1 MKKEKLDDSLRHK
14 LGSYESAVPEHLW
27 EGVASRLEQKG
38 KVKPAFWL
46 LHRAKIIGA
55 AASLVL
61 GAVAYSAILDNEEG
75 DISVSSGSVELAQN
89 PSFNKE
95 ILNAEEAIASETE
108 KLDQVSQNLSLTPP
122 IDNSDVFTSDGANQ
136 NISNLAVVQEEL
148 VFNTVNKVVSEDFAI
163 DKELYLVQHLP
174 SKWSLLEP
182 KINLFNKD
190 QQCADFRET
199 KNNFYWSM
207 SYAQD
212 FPIRK
217 IETATNDLQDYV
229 YLREST
235 ESLLNAFSINMNLG
249 IGLRNGLNIRSGLIY
264 SRLNERFSHDLVSGE
279 EIVIVQEVDPE
290 GNLLGSDTTRNPIY
304 TNVSN
309 SNLYETLDIPLLFGY
324 EKSNEKFG
332 MGFYTGLLFNLVFSK
347 SGTIISPINQEDVVS
362 LTSSGDAGEYFNKN
376 LGLSYYASAVV
387 SYKLTNRMQLKFE
400 PYFRYT
406 PKSISNSNYQVK
418 QSYYMFGGQLG
429 LRYYL

>member
-14 LGSYESAVPEHLW
+14 LSSYESAVPEHLW
-27 EGVASRLEQKG
+27 EGVASRLEQNG

-55 AASLVL
+55 AASLFL
-61 GAVAYSAILDNEEG
+61 GAVAYNLMPDQEVDDLFITPSGIELSQSE
-75 DISVSSGSVELAQN
+75 SSNV
-89 PSFNKE
+89 E
-95 ILNAEEAIASETE
+95 ILNAGEAIVFEAES
-108 KLDQVSQNLSLTPP
+108 LDQGS
-122 IDNSDVFTSDGANQ
+122 Q
-136 NISNLAVVQEEL
+136 NISEVPPIENSDNFTSKEAIQNASSPSIFLEEVVYNTKGDLSKNDLATE
-148 VFNTVNKVVSEDFAI
+148 
-163 DKELYLVQHLP
+163 KELYLVQHLP
-174 SKWSLLEP
+174 SEWSLLEP

-290 GNLLGSDTTRNPIY
+290 GNLIGSDTTRNPIY

-347 SGTIISPINQEDVVS
+347 SGTIISPVNQEDVVS
-362 LTSSGDAGEYFNKN
+362 LSSSGDAGDYFNKN

-406 PKSISNSNYQVK
+406 PKSISNSNYRVN

>member
-14 LGSYESAVPEHLW
+14 LSSYESAVPEHLW
-27 EGVASRLEQKG
+27 EGVARRLEQNG

-46 LHRAKIIGA
+46 LHRAKILGI
-55 AASLVL
+55 AASLVVGVVGYSL
-61 GAVAYSAILDNEEG
+61 MSDKAEEDLLVAP
-75 DISVSSGSVELAQN
+75 SGIELLQN
-89 PSFNKE
+89 PALNKE
-95 ILNAEEAIASETE
+95 ILKEEEAIAFEADN
-108 KLDQVSQNLSLTPP
+108 LDKVSQKINQIPP
-122 IDNSDVFTSDGANQ
+122 TDNSDILISDGSYQ
-136 NISNLAVVQEEL
+136 NALSPSVVREEVVYNTKGKINSKDLA
-148 VFNTVNKVVSEDFAI
+148 A
-163 DKELYLVQHLP
+163 DKELYFVQYLP

-264 SRLNERFSHDLVSGE
+264 SRLNERFSHDLLSGE
-279 EIVIVQEVDPE
+279 EIVIVQEVDSE
-290 GNLLGSDTTRNPIY
+290 GNLMVSDTTRNPIY

-309 SNLYETLDIPLLFGY
+309 NNLYETLDIPLLFGY

-347 SGTIISPINQEDVVS
+347 SGTIISPVNQEDVVS
-362 LTSSGDAGEYFNKN
+362 LSSSGDAGDYFNKN

-387 SYKLTNRMQLKFE
+387 SYRFTNRIQLKFE

-406 PKSISNSNYQVK
+406 PKSISNSNYRVN
-418 QSYYMFGGQLG
+418 QSYYMFGGQFG

>member
-14 LGSYESAVPEHLW
+14 LSSYESTVPEHLW

-46 LHRAKIIGA
+46 LHRAKIAGI
-55 AASLVL
+55 AASLVV
-61 GAVAYSAILDNEEG
+61 GVVGYSLVFDKKVEDLD
-75 DISVSSGSVELAQN
+75 STSSGIELVQN
-89 PSFNKE
+89 QSSNME
-95 ILNAEEAIASETE
+95 IVNAEEVSLYEIEN
-108 KLDQVSQNLSLTPP
+108 LDQVINDISEVPP
-122 IDNSDVFTSDGANQ
+122 VDKAENFTSEGANQ
-136 NISNLAVVQEEL
+136 NSSNLAVFQEE
-148 VFNTVNKVVSEDFAI
+148 VDFNTEDNVASSGLAFE
-163 DKELYLVQHLP
+163 KELYLVQHLP
-174 SKWSLLEP
+174 SKSGLLEP

-249 IGLRNGLNIRSGLIY
+249 LGLRNGLNIRSGLIY

-279 EIVIVQEVDPE
+279 EIVIVQEVDQE

-309 SNLYETLDIPLLFGY
+309 NNLYETLDIPLLFGY

-347 SGTIISPINQEDVVS
+347 SGTIISPVNQEDVVS
-362 LTSSGDAGEYFNKN
+362 LSSSGDAGHYFNKN

-387 SYKLTNRMQLKFE
+387 SYRLTNRMQLKFE

-406 PKSISNSNYQVK
+406 PKSISNSNYRVN